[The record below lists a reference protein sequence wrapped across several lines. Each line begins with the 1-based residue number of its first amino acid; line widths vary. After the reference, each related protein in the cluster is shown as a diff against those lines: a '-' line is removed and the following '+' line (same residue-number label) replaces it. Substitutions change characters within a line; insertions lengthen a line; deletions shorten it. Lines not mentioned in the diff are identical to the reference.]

1 MPLGSFVDLT
11 SSIIFV
17 SETLIDEF
25 HTVVEEG
32 SGDPSTAQKWRQM
45 ALFARH
51 LLDSIYA
58 VEDNDCLFPGVTGKS
73 PRLNQ
78 FGLSLLP
85 KGLWSRRSFC
95 MRRAFGFG
103 LSLLALLSFVSND
116 ALAASSNKSLATIT
130 GTVRDN
136 RGNPL
141 AGALVS
147 LVREGVKT
155 VKEARTDKQGNFI
168 AKVLPGRYGIKAIAT
183 GFSEVVFTSV
193 DVKAQ
198 QELVYRFN
206 LEPVGYGNTLPERR
220 RDRDDVKWTLRS
232 AQTKRSIFQ
241 VREGEDAT
249 VQAVADAEA
258 KTAEAS
264 PMETAPESPTTEA
277 TSDSRSKTRGV
288 LETYFANNGF
298 ASSYAGVNFAIAT
311 PVSDQVE
318 LIFSGQ
324 TGVGDAP
331 ERVEATTR
339 FRVGD
344 RHRVGVT
351 ASGVSFATPVLT
363 SRLKDRADLRGQV
376 SLRAVDEWIVR
387 DGIVIVMGLD
397 YSRFIGAGGAHAFT
411 PRFGV
416 QYDANART
424 RVKAAFASGG
434 DEDGIQS
441 VARFED
447 EQVVFH
453 SQAVP
458 PVAFIDGEAVLE
470 RSHRLEFGIERVL
483 DNSSNVEATAFFDTT
498 SGRGVGLLSGPAS
511 AFSGSAGDTFIH
523 VANQQGSSRGIRV
536 VYTKRLN
543 RVWTASAGYAFG
555 RGQQLSAA
563 GFSTPSEL
571 FESGYFQTGALQ
583 LDAGFSTG
591 TQVRTVL
598 RFSPEA
604 TVFAIDPFAGRL
616 GVYDP
621 SLSIQVTQDLPS
633 FGLPVRAEAILD
645 ARNLL
650 DAQTSSENGE
660 ILTFIGNGR
669 RSVRGG
675 ISVRF

>member
-1 MPLGSFVDLT
+1 
-11 SSIIFV
+11 
-17 SETLIDEF
+17 
-25 HTVVEEG
+25 
-32 SGDPSTAQKWRQM
+32 
-45 ALFARH
+45 
-51 LLDSIYA
+51 
-58 VEDNDCLFPGVTGKS
+58 
-73 PRLNQ
+73 
-78 FGLSLLP
+78 
-85 KGLWSRRSFC
+85 
-95 MRRAFGFG
+95 MRRAFAFG
-103 LSLLALLSFVSND
+103 LSLLALVSLLSVD
-116 ALAASSNKSLATIT
+116 TLAAGSNKSLATIT

-155 VKEARTDKQGNFI
+155 VKQARTDREGNFI
-168 AKVLPGRYGIKAIAT
+168 AKVLPGRYGIKAIAN
-183 GFSEVVFTSV
+183 GFSEVAFTQV
-193 DVKAQ
+193 DVKPS
-198 QELVYRFN
+198 QELVYKFN

-220 RDRDDVKWTLRS
+220 RDREDVKWTLRS
-232 AQTKRSIFQ
+232 KQGQRSIFQ
-241 VREGEDAT
+241 VQEGEDSTIAAVT
-249 VQAVADAEA
+249 EAQAEQPAE
-258 KTAEAS
+258 TS
-264 PMETAPESPTTEA
+264 PMETAPEIPTET
-277 TSDSRSKTRGV
+277 TSDSKVRPRGV

-298 ASSYAGVNFAIAT
+298 SSSYVGLNFAVAT
-311 PVSDQVE
+311 PVSDDVE

-324 TGVGDAP
+324 TGTADAP
-331 ERVEATTR
+331 ERFEATTR
-339 FRVGD
+339 FRIGD
-344 RHRVGVT
+344 RHHLGVT
-351 ASGVSFATPVLT
+351 AAGVRFATPVWT
-363 SRLKDRADLRGQV
+363 NRLDDRANLHGQV

-397 YSRFIGAGGAHAFT
+397 YSRFIGAGGAQAFS

-434 DEDGIQS
+434 EEDGIQS
-441 VARFED
+441 VARFEN
-447 EQVVFH
+447 EQVVFR
-453 SQAVP
+453 SQAVR

-470 RSHRLEFGIERVL
+470 RSHRLEFGVERVL
-483 DNSSNVEATAFFDTT
+483 DNKSNVEATAFFDTT
-498 SGRGVGLLSGPAS
+498 SGRGVGLLSGSGS
-511 AFSGSAGDTFIH
+511 AFSGRAGDAFMN

-536 VYTKRLN
+536 VYTRRLN

-555 RGQQLSAA
+555 RGQQLSPSS
-563 GFSTPSEL
+563 FSTPAEL
-571 FESGYFQTGALQ
+571 FESGLFHTGALQ
-583 LDAGFSTG
+583 LTAGFRTG

-650 DAQTSSENGE
+650 DAQTSTDNGE
-660 ILTFIGNGR
+660 ILTFVGTSR

>member
-1 MPLGSFVDLT
+1 MRRTVRLGLTLIALVSFV
-11 SSIIFV
+11 
-17 SETLIDEF
+17 
-25 HTVVEEG
+25 
-32 SGDPSTAQKWRQM
+32 
-45 ALFARH
+45 
-51 LLDSIYA
+51 
-58 VEDNDCLFPGVTGKS
+58 TG
-73 PRLNQ
+73 
-78 FGLSLLP
+78 
-85 KGLWSRRSFC
+85 
-95 MRRAFGFG
+95 
-103 LSLLALLSFVSND
+103 D
-116 ALAASSNKSLATIT
+116 ALAASSRRSLATIT

-155 VKEARTDKQGNFI
+155 VKEARTDRQGNFV
-168 AKVLPGRYGIKAIAT
+168 AKVLPGRYGIKAIAN
-183 GFSEVVFTSV
+183 GFSEVAFTAV

-220 RDRDDVKWTLRS
+220 RDHDDVKWTLRS
-232 AQTKRSIFQ
+232 VQTKRPIFQ
-241 VREGEDAT
+241 VQEGEDST
-249 VQAVADAEA
+249 IKAVTASAEQ
-258 KTAEAS
+258 TAETA
-264 PMETAPESPTTEA
+264 PMETAPEAPA
-277 TSDSRSKTRGV
+277 DTSSNTRSKIHGV
-288 LETYFANNGF
+288 MESYFASNAYG
-298 ASSYAGVNFAIAT
+298 SSYLGLNFAVST
-311 PVSDQVE
+311 PVSENVE

-324 TGVGDAP
+324 TGSGEAP
-331 ERVEATTR
+331 ERFEGSTR
-339 FRVGD
+339 FRVND
-344 RHRVGVT
+344 RHRIGIS
-351 ASGVSFATPVLT
+351 AGAARFATPVWTNKMNGL
-363 SRLKDRADLRGQV
+363 SDLQGQL

-397 YSRFIGAGGAHAFT
+397 YSRFIGAGGAHAFS
-411 PRFGV
+411 PRFGI

-434 DEDGIQS
+434 EEDGIQS
-441 VARFED
+441 VATFEN
-447 EQVVFH
+447 EQVVFR
-453 SQAVP
+453 SQAER
-458 PVAFIDGEAVLE
+458 PVAFIDGQAVLE
-470 RSHRLEFGIERVL
+470 RSHRLEFGVERVL
-483 DNSSNVEATAFFDTT
+483 GNTSNVEATAFLDTT

-511 AFSGSAGDTFIH
+511 AFSGRAGDSFLDI
-523 VANQQGSSRGIRV
+523 ANQQGSSRGIRV

-543 RVWTASAGYAFG
+543 RFWTASAGYAFG
-555 RGQQLSAA
+555 RGQQISAA
-563 GFSTPSEL
+563 GFSSPADL
-571 FESGYFQTGALQ
+571 FESGMFQTGAVQ
-583 LDAGFSTG
+583 LAGVFHSG

-650 DAQTSSENGE
+650 DVQTSNEGGE
-660 ILTFIGNGR
+660 ILTFIGNNR

>member
-1 MPLGSFVDLT
+1 
-11 SSIIFV
+11 
-17 SETLIDEF
+17 
-25 HTVVEEG
+25 
-32 SGDPSTAQKWRQM
+32 
-45 ALFARH
+45 
-51 LLDSIYA
+51 
-58 VEDNDCLFPGVTGKS
+58 
-73 PRLNQ
+73 
-78 FGLSLLP
+78 
-85 KGLWSRRSFC
+85 
-95 MRRAFGFG
+95 MRRGFGFS
-103 LSLLALLSFVSND
+103 LSLLALVSLLSAD
-116 ALAASSNKSLATIT
+116 TLAASSRKSLATIT
-130 GTVRDN
+130 GSVRDH

-141 AGALVS
+141 AGAFVS
-147 LVREGVKT
+147 LIREGAKAA
-155 VKEARTDKQGNFI
+155 KEARTDKEGNFI
-168 AKVLPGRYGIKAIAT
+168 AKVLPGRYGIKAFAS
-183 GFSEVVFTSV
+183 GFSEVAYSSV
-193 DVKAQ
+193 DVKAA
-198 QELVYRFN
+198 QELVYKFN

-232 AQTKRSIFQ
+232 AQTRRSIFQ

-249 VQAVADAEA
+249 MPAVVENAEE
-258 KTAEAS
+258 TAAAA
-264 PMETAPESPTTEA
+264 PMETAPEAPAE
-277 TSDSRSKTRGV
+277 TSDSKIKPRGV
-288 LETYFANNGF
+288 VETYV
-298 ASSYAGVNFAIAT
+298 ASSPVSASYVGVNFALAAPI
-311 PVSDQVE
+311 SDDVE
-318 LIFSGQ
+318 LVFSGQ
-324 TGVGDAP
+324 TGAGAGDAP

-339 FRVGD
+339 FRLGD

-351 ASGVSFATPVLT
+351 AAGMRFGSAVWT
-363 SRLKDRADLRGQV
+363 SNLPDRGHLHGQL

-453 SQAVP
+453 GNAMK
-458 PVAFIDGEAVLE
+458 PVAFVDGRAVLE
-470 RSHRLEFGIERVL
+470 RSHRLEFGVERVL
-483 DNSSNVEATAFFDTT
+483 DNTSNIEAMAFFDTT
-498 SGRGVGLLSGPAS
+498 TGRGVGLLSGPGS
-511 AFSGSAGDTFIH
+511 AFSGQAGQAFID
-523 VANQQGSSRGIRV
+523 VANQQGSSRGMRV

-543 RVWTASAGYAFG
+543 RVWTASGGYSFG
-555 RGQQLSAA
+555 RGQRLNVES
-563 GFSTPSEL
+563 FSSPSEL
-571 FESGYFQTGALQ
+571 FESGFFHTGAVQ
-583 LDAGFSTG
+583 LNAGFASG

-621 SLSIQVTQDLPS
+621 SLSIQVTQELPT
-633 FGLPVRAEAILD
+633 FGLPVQAEAILD

-650 DAQTSSENGE
+650 DAQTSSDNGE
-660 ILTFIGNGR
+660 IFTFVGTSR

>member
-1 MPLGSFVDLT
+1 
-11 SSIIFV
+11 
-17 SETLIDEF
+17 
-25 HTVVEEG
+25 
-32 SGDPSTAQKWRQM
+32 
-45 ALFARH
+45 
-51 LLDSIYA
+51 
-58 VEDNDCLFPGVTGKS
+58 
-73 PRLNQ
+73 
-78 FGLSLLP
+78 
-85 KGLWSRRSFC
+85 
-95 MRRAFGFG
+95 MRRAFSFS
-103 LSLLALLSFVSND
+103 LSLIALVSFITSD
-116 ALAASSNKSLATIT
+116 ALATGSSKSLATIS

-147 LVREGVKT
+147 LMREGFKT

-168 AKVLPGRYGIKAIAT
+168 TKVLPGRYGIKAIAN
-183 GFSEVVFTSV
+183 GFSEVVFTEV

-198 QELVYRFN
+198 QELVYKFN
-206 LEPVGYGNTLPERR
+206 LEPVGSGNTLPERR
-220 RDRDDVKWTLRS
+220 RDRDDVKWVLRS

-241 VREGEDAT
+241 AGEGEDAT
-249 VQAVADAEA
+249 VKAVTEAEQQ
-258 KTAEAS
+258 TAEAS
-264 PMETAPESPTTEA
+264 TMETAPEVSTEGSA
-277 TSDSRSKTRGV
+277 DYRIRPHGV
-288 LETYFANNGF
+288 VESYF
-298 ASSYAGVNFAIAT
+298 ASSAYGSSYVGLNFAVAT
-311 PVSDQVE
+311 PVSEHVE

-324 TGVGDAP
+324 TGTGDAP
-331 ERVEATTR
+331 GRFEATS
-339 FRVGD
+339 RVRVND

-351 ASGVSFATPVLT
+351 ASGMRFANPVWTNKLNEQ
-363 SRLKDRADLRGQV
+363 DLQGQI

-397 YSRFIGAGGAHAFT
+397 YSRFIGAGGAHAIT

-416 QYDANART
+416 QFDANART

-441 VARFED
+441 VATFED
-447 EQVVFH
+447 DQVVFRD
-453 SQAVP
+453 QPAR

-470 RSHRLEFGIERVL
+470 RSHRVEFGVERVL

-498 SGRGVGLLSGPAS
+498 TGRGVGLLSGPAS
-511 AFSGSAGDTFIH
+511 AFSGRAGEAFTD

-536 VYTKRLN
+536 VYTRRLN

-563 GFSTPSEL
+563 SFATPAEL
-571 FESGYFQTGALQ
+571 FESGMFQTAALQ
-583 LDAGFSTG
+583 VGGVFRTG

-621 SLSIQVTQDLPS
+621 SLSIQVTQELPS

-660 ILTFIGNGR
+660 VLTIIGNNR

>member
-1 MPLGSFVDLT
+1 
-11 SSIIFV
+11 
-17 SETLIDEF
+17 
-25 HTVVEEG
+25 
-32 SGDPSTAQKWRQM
+32 
-45 ALFARH
+45 
-51 LLDSIYA
+51 
-58 VEDNDCLFPGVTGKS
+58 
-73 PRLNQ
+73 
-78 FGLSLLP
+78 
-85 KGLWSRRSFC
+85 
-95 MRRAFGFG
+95 MRRALVFS
-103 LSLLALLSFVSND
+103 LSLLALVSLLSVD
-116 ALAASSNKSLATIT
+116 TLAASSSKSLATIT

-141 AGALVS
+141 SGALVS

-155 VKEARTDKQGNFI
+155 VKEARTDRQGNFI
-168 AKVLPGRYGIKAIAT
+168 AKVIPGRYGIKAIAN

-193 DVKAQ
+193 EVKPS

-220 RDRDDVKWTLRS
+220 RDREDVKWTLRS
-232 AQTKRSIFQ
+232 THTRRSIFQ
-241 VREGEDAT
+241 VQEGEDSTIA
-249 VQAVADAEA
+249 AVTETPAPAAE
-258 KTAEAS
+258 TS
-264 PMETAPESPTTEA
+264 PMETAPETPTETN
-277 TSDSRSKTRGV
+277 SDSRSKTRGV
-288 LETYFANNGF
+288 LESYFASNGF
-298 ASSYAGVNFAIAT
+298 ASSYAGLNFAVAT
-311 PVSDQVE
+311 PVSDDVE

-324 TGVGDAP
+324 TGTGDAP
-331 ERVEATTR
+331 ERIEATTR
-339 FRVGD
+339 FRIGD

-351 ASGVSFATPVLT
+351 ASGVRFAAPVWT
-363 SRLKDRADLRGQV
+363 SRMDDRANLQGQV

-416 QYDANART
+416 QYDVNART

-434 DEDGIQS
+434 EEDGIQS
-441 VARFED
+441 VARFEN
-447 EQVVFH
+447 EQVVF
-453 SQAVP
+453 SNQAVR
-458 PVAFIDGEAVLE
+458 PVAFIDGQAVLE
-470 RSHRLEFGIERVL
+470 RSHRLEFGVERVL

-511 AFSGSAGDTFIH
+511 AFSGRAGEAFVD

-555 RGQQLSAA
+555 RGQQISAA
-563 GFSTPSEL
+563 SFSTPAEL
-571 FESGYFQTGALQ
+571 FESGLFQTGALQ
-583 LDAGFSTG
+583 LTAGFRTG

-650 DAQTSSENGE
+650 DVQTGSENGE
-660 ILTFIGNGR
+660 ILTFVGNSR

>member
-1 MPLGSFVDLT
+1 
-11 SSIIFV
+11 
-17 SETLIDEF
+17 
-25 HTVVEEG
+25 
-32 SGDPSTAQKWRQM
+32 
-45 ALFARH
+45 
-51 LLDSIYA
+51 
-58 VEDNDCLFPGVTGKS
+58 
-73 PRLNQ
+73 
-78 FGLSLLP
+78 
-85 KGLWSRRSFC
+85 
-95 MRRAFGFG
+95 MRRAFGFS
-103 LSLLALLSFVSND
+103 LSLLALVSFVSSD
-116 ALAASSNKSLATIT
+116 ALAASSRNKSLATIT

-141 AGALVS
+141 AGAVVS
-147 LVREGVKT
+147 LVREGVKA
-155 VKEARTDKQGNFI
+155 VKEARTDRQGNFI
-168 AKVLPGRYGIKAIAT
+168 AKVLPGRYGIKAIAN
-183 GFSEVVFTSV
+183 GFSEVVFTAV

-232 AQTKRSIFQ
+232 AQTRRSVFQ
-241 VREGEDAT
+241 VQEGEDST
-249 VQAVADAEA
+249 IKAVTETEAPPVAEA
-258 KTAEAS
+258 A
-264 PMETAPESPTTEA
+264 PMESAPERPTEP
-277 TSDSRSKTRGV
+277 TSDSRSKTHGV
-288 LETYFANNGF
+288 LESYFANNAYG
-298 ASSYAGVNFAIAT
+298 SSYVGLNFAVAT
-311 PVSDQVE
+311 PVSENIE

-324 TGVGDAP
+324 TGAGDAP
-331 ERVEATTR
+331 ERFEASS
-339 FRVGD
+339 RVRAGG
-344 RHRVGVT
+344 RHRVDVT
-351 ASGVSFATPVLT
+351 ASGVRFATPVWTNKLN
-363 SRLKDRADLRGQV
+363 DRADLHGQI

-434 DEDGIQS
+434 EEDGIQS
-441 VARFED
+441 VATFED
-447 EQVVFH
+447 EQVVFR
-453 SQAVP
+453 SQAAR
-458 PVAFIDGEAVLE
+458 PVAFIDGQAVLE

-483 DNSSNVEATAFFDTT
+483 DNSSNIEATAFFDTT

-511 AFSGSAGDTFIH
+511 AFSGGAGETFID

-555 RGQQLSAA
+555 RGQQVAA
-563 GFSTPSEL
+563 SFSTPAEL
-571 FESGYFQTGALQ
+571 FESGMFQTGAVQ
-583 LDAGFSTG
+583 LGGVFSTG

-621 SLSIQVTQDLPS
+621 SLSIQVTQELPS

-650 DAQTSSENGE
+650 DTQTSTENGE
-660 ILTFIGNGR
+660 ILTFIGNSR

>member
-1 MPLGSFVDLT
+1 
-11 SSIIFV
+11 
-17 SETLIDEF
+17 
-25 HTVVEEG
+25 
-32 SGDPSTAQKWRQM
+32 
-45 ALFARH
+45 
-51 LLDSIYA
+51 
-58 VEDNDCLFPGVTGKS
+58 
-73 PRLNQ
+73 
-78 FGLSLLP
+78 
-85 KGLWSRRSFC
+85 
-95 MRRAFGFG
+95 MRRAFGFS
-103 LSLLALLSFVSND
+103 LSLIALVSFITSD
-116 ALAASSNKSLATIT
+116 TLAAGSNKSLATIS

-147 LVREGVKT
+147 LMREGFKT

-168 AKVLPGRYGIKAIAT
+168 AKVLPGRYGIKAIAN
-183 GFSEVVFTSV
+183 GFTEVVFTQV

-198 QELVYRFN
+198 EELVYKFN
-206 LEPVGYGNTLPERR
+206 LEPVGSGRTLPERR
-220 RDRDDVKWTLRS
+220 PDRDNVKWKLRS
-232 AQTKRSIFQ
+232 AQSKRSILQ
-241 VREGEDAT
+241 IDEGEDAT
-249 VQAVADAEA
+249 VKAVTEA
-258 KTAEAS
+258 GAQTAEAA
-264 PMETAPESPTTEA
+264 PMESAPEIPTEA
-277 TSDSRSKTRGV
+277 KSDSKVRPHGV
-288 LETYFANNGF
+288 LESYFASNAYGAPYVGF
-298 ASSYAGVNFAIAT
+298 NFAVAT
-311 PVSDQVE
+311 PVSEHVE

-324 TGVGDAP
+324 TGTGDAP
-331 ERVEATTR
+331 GRFEATS
-339 FRVGD
+339 RVRVND
-344 RHRVGVT
+344 HHRVGLT
-351 ASGVSFATPVLT
+351 ASGVRFATPVWT
-363 SRLKDRADLRGQV
+363 NRLNDQTDLHGQV

-397 YSRFIGAGGAHAFT
+397 YSRFIGAGGAHSIT

-416 QYDANART
+416 QFDANART

-434 DEDGIQS
+434 EEDGIQS
-441 VARFED
+441 VATFEND
-447 EQVVFH
+447 QVVFRDQ
-453 SQAVP
+453 SER

-483 DNSSNVEATAFFDTT
+483 DNSSSLEATAFFDTT

-511 AFSGSAGDTFIH
+511 AFSGKAGDAFMD

-536 VYTKRLN
+536 VYTRRLN

-563 GFSTPSEL
+563 GFETPSDL
-571 FESGYFQTGALQ
+571 FESGMFQTAALQ
-583 LDAGFSTG
+583 LGGVFRTG

-621 SLSIQVTQDLPS
+621 SLSIQVMQELPS

-650 DAQTSSENGE
+650 DAQTSNDNGE
-660 ILTFIGNGR
+660 VLTIIGNNR

>member
-1 MPLGSFVDLT
+1 
-11 SSIIFV
+11 
-17 SETLIDEF
+17 
-25 HTVVEEG
+25 
-32 SGDPSTAQKWRQM
+32 
-45 ALFARH
+45 
-51 LLDSIYA
+51 
-58 VEDNDCLFPGVTGKS
+58 
-73 PRLNQ
+73 
-78 FGLSLLP
+78 
-85 KGLWSRRSFC
+85 
-95 MRRAFGFG
+95 MRRAFGFC
-103 LSLLALLSFVSND
+103 LSLLALLSFISSD
-116 ALAASSNKSLATIT
+116 ALAAGSNKSLATIT

-141 AGALVS
+141 QGALVS

-168 AKVLPGRYGIKAIAT
+168 AKVLPGRYGIKAIAN

-220 RDRDDVKWTLRS
+220 RDREDVKWTLRS
-232 AQTKRSIFQ
+232 AQTRRSIFQ
-241 VREGEDAT
+241 AQEGEDSAIKAVT
-249 VQAVADAEA
+249 ETEAQAAD
-258 KTAEAS
+258 TA
-264 PMETAPESPTTEA
+264 PMETAPESATETA
-277 TSDSRSKTRGV
+277 SDSRPRTQGV
-288 LETYFANNGF
+288 LETYFAGS
-298 ASSYAGVNFAIAT
+298 AYGPSYAGVNFAIAT
-311 PVSDQVE
+311 PVSEHVE
-318 LIFSGQ
+318 LIFAGQ
-324 TGVGDAP
+324 TGLGDAP
-331 ERVEATTR
+331 ERIEASTL

-344 RHRVGVT
+344 RHRVGIT
-351 ASGVSFATPVLT
+351 AAGVRFANSVWAG
-363 SRLKDRADLRGQV
+363 RLNDPTDLQGQL

-387 DGIVIVMGLD
+387 DGIVIVMGID
-397 YSRFIGAGGAHAFT
+397 YSRFIGAGGAHAIT

-434 DEDGIQS
+434 EEDGIQS

-447 EQVVFH
+447 EQVVFQ
-453 SQAVP
+453 SQSVR
-458 PVAFIDGEAVLE
+458 PVAFIDGQAVLE
-470 RSHRLEFGIERVL
+470 RSHRLEFGVERVL
-483 DNSSNVEATAFFDTT
+483 DNSSSVEATAFFDTT
-498 SGRGVGLLSGPAS
+498 SGRGVGLLSGPGS
-511 AFSGSAGDTFIH
+511 AFSGRAGDAFID
-523 VANQQGSSRGIRV
+523 VANQQGSSRGMRV
-536 VYTKRLN
+536 VYTRRLN

-555 RGQQLSAA
+555 RGQQVSAESFSTPAEMFESGLFQTAAFQLAA
-563 GFSTPSEL
+563 GFR
-571 FESGYFQTGALQ
+571 
-583 LDAGFSTG
+583 TG
-591 TQVRTVL
+591 TQVRTIL

-621 SLSIQVTQDLPS
+621 SLSIQVTQELPS

-660 ILTFIGNGR
+660 ILTFIGNNR